1 MSKITAVVCMLVV
14 SLFMFSM
21 PAFADRANDM
31 VNRGDR
37 VTTDRGA
44 DLNNDM
50 NNNDNGNLN
59 YNDTNY
65 NDRGPATRN
74 VSTANDNDRDTNWQ
88 WLGLLGLVGLFG
100 LKRRDRE
107 EVR

>member
-1 MSKITAVVCMLVV
+1 MSKVTALVCMLMV
-14 SLFMFSM
+14 SLFLFSM
-21 PAFADRANDM
+21 PAFADRASDM
-31 VNRGDR
+31 VDRGDR
-37 VTTDRGA
+37 ITTDRGA
-44 DLNNDM
+44 DLN
-50 NNNDNGNLN
+50 NGNLN

-74 VSTANDNDRDTNWQ
+74 VSTANNNDDDTNWE

>member
-1 MSKITAVVCMLVV
+1 MSKVTALVCMLMV

-21 PAFADRANDM
+21 PAFADRASDM
-31 VNRGDR
+31 VDRGDR
-37 VTTDRGA
+37 ITTDRGA
-44 DLNNDM
+44 DLN
-50 NNNDNGNLN
+50 NGNLN

-74 VSTANDNDRDTNWQ
+74 VSTANNNDDDTNWE

>member
-1 MSKITAVVCMLVV
+1 MSKVTALVCMLMV

-21 PAFADRANDM
+21 PAFADRASDM

-37 VTTDRGA
+37 ITTDRGA
-44 DLNNDM
+44 DLN
-50 NNNDNGNLN
+50 NGNLN

-74 VSTANDNDRDTNWQ
+74 VSTANNNDNDTNWE

>member
-1 MSKITAVVCMLVV
+1 MSKVTALVCMLMV

-21 PAFADRANDM
+21 PAFADRASNM
-31 VNRGDR
+31 VDRGDR
-37 VTTDRGA
+37 ITTDRGT
-44 DLNNDM
+44 DLNDM
-50 NNNDNGNLN
+50 NNNNGNLN

-74 VSTANDNDRDTNWQ
+74 VSTANNNDNDTNWE